1 METRTIPTDTTP
13 RVFLGDALRVLRS
26 LPESSVQC
34 VVTSYPY
41 WGLRDYGTCPCS
53 VKRYVSEEALEMAG
67 RDPEGSPSSGQIDPA
82 DPRCRRDPDP
92 GCPYCHGSGRI
103 EMETIWDE
111 PAEPCAHEWETTT
124 RYWDN
129 RHAAALAA
137 FGSDDL
143 GSGQDARAR
152 VASTFCRTCGA
163 WRGAFGLEPTVEA
176 YVRHAAQIGEELR
189 RVLRP
194 DGTFWLN
201 LGDCY
206 SGSGKGPEGNFG
218 KERDRQGGSS
228 AGLARP
234 PVPRGLRAKGLA
246 GGPTSGQPRSA
257 HPGLKPKDLVGVP
270 WRVAFALQ
278 EAGWYLRC
286 DAIWAK
292 PNPMPESVRDR
303 PARSHEYVFLL
314 SKSERYYYD
323 AEAVRGPLAASTAE
337 RAAHHYSNPADNPAP
352 DSKWGKDEWRSYPVI
367 GRSFAPSTIREVLE
381 GYDGEAKKDYEGARA
396 QNPSATKAR
405 IIAGMR
411 KRLEAQGYIWLS
423 DPSDP
428 TRARAGFRQPQVRGA
443 NGTGSVETSKYAKPG
458 GWGEL
463 PRVLHPLGAN
473 LKSVWFIPTQPYPE
487 AHFATYPEALVETC
501 VRAGT
506 SQVGACS
513 ICGTPWKREVRAEG
527 GTIGHD
533 WHPDKSLDEGR
544 NQGIVVPGSHD
555 GTYRRVDLGFV
566 PGCAHVDAPKVP
578 CVVLDPF
585 SGSGT
590 TLAVARRLERR
601 SVGIELNPVYA
612 EIARKR
618 VGRYRDLLSY
628 AEGDPPAATGTTESK

>member
-1 METRTIPTDTTP
+1 MADRAIPTDTTP
-13 RVFLGDALRVLRS
+13 RIFLGDALSVLAS
-26 LPESSVQC
+26 LPAGSVQC

-53 VKRYVSEEALEMAG
+53 VRRVASESSLAVAGTVSDG
-67 RDPEGSPSSGQIDPA
+67 VSGQVDPN
-82 DPRCRRDPDP
+82 DPRCRRAPDP
-92 GCPYCHGSGRI
+92 NCPYCHGTGRI
-103 EMETIWDE
+103 EMETVWD
-111 PAEPCAHEWETTT
+111 AADGCDHEWSTTYA
-124 RYWDN
+124 YWDN
-129 RHAAALAA
+129 RRAASLAAL
-137 FGSDDL
+137 GEDPL
-143 GSGQDARAR
+143 GSKEDRRGRIPSTVCAR
-152 VASTFCRTCGA
+152 CGA
-163 WRGAFGLEPTVEA
+163 WRGAFGLEPSVGM
-176 YVRHAAQIGEELR
+176 YVAHAAQIGEAVR
-189 RVLRP
+189 RVLRA

-206 SGSGKGPEGNFG
+206 SGSGRGPEGGLKSN
-218 KERDRQGGSS
+218 GGEPDDPNPAS
-228 AGLARP
+228 AGGLARDRP
-234 PVPRGLRAKGLA
+234 L
-246 GGPTSGQPRSA
+246 
-257 HPGLKPKDLVGVP
+257 GLKPKDLVGVP

-323 AEAVRGPLAASTAE
+323 AEAVRGPLAQSTQD
-337 RAAHHYSNPADNPAP
+337 RARHHDSNPDDNPEP
-352 DSKWGKDEWRSYPVI
+352 DSKWGRDEWRSYPVI
-367 GRSFAPSTIREVLE
+367 GRSFAPSTLREVLE
-381 GYDGEAKKDYEGARA
+381 GYDGEATKDYAGARA
-396 QNPSATKAR
+396 QDPSATKAR

-411 KRLEAQGYIWLS
+411 KRLEAQGYIYLS

-428 TRARAGFRQPQVRGA
+428 TRARAGFKRPQVRGD
-443 NGTGSVETSKYAKPG
+443 NGTGSLDTSKYAKPG

-473 LKSVWFIPTQPYPE
+473 LKSVWAIPTQPYPE
-487 AHFATYPEALVETC
+487 AHFATYPEALVEVC
-501 VRAGT
+501 LKAGT
-506 SQVGACS
+506 SQVGACA
-513 ICGTPWKREVRAEG
+513 ICGAPWRRKVLAED

-533 WHPDKSLDEGR
+533 WHPDKSLSEGR
-544 NQGIVVPGSHD
+544 NRGIVVPGSHD
-555 GTYRRVDLGFV
+555 GTYRRVDLGFSAT
-566 PGCAHVDAPKVP
+566 CDHADAERVP

-585 SGSGT
+585 AGSGT

-618 VGRYRDLLSY
+618 VGQYRDLLSW
-628 AEGDPPAATGTTESK
+628 TESK